1 MKKVLILSFSDLS
14 TDPRVNRQIS
24 LFSKVYKVYAAGYN
38 CPKLD
43 DVTFI
48 SFIPKFN
55 SVFKKIGKL
64 LKLISQ
70 QFHSVYWDSRIVN
83 HIERIKSVL
92 GTSSLDLIYANDISS
107 LPLALKLSKI
117 YQCKIVFD
125 AHEYSPREWED
136 KLIWRLVYQPYITY
150 LCKTYIPQADL
161 VITVGQRIAD
171 EYQNQFGIEKVH
183 VILNAPPQH
192 KELKPSNIDP
202 SNIRLIH
209 HGAAIKS
216 RKLENMIEIMDN
228 LDDRYS
234 LDLMLVPSDVKYLN
248 RLKKK
253 AKSKNVTFIDPVPME
268 DITEKINEYDIGVY
282 ILDESNNFN
291 NQNAMPN
298 KFFEFIQ
305 AALAIAIAPS
315 PEMKILVE
323 KYGLGVVAKSFDSK
337 SLAKKINELTVSKL
351 KQFKSNSKLAA
362 EILNAETEGEKLLKL
377 TESLL
382 DIKPCVA

>member
-1 MKKVLILSFSDLS
+1 MRKVLILSFSDLS

-24 LFSKVYKVYAAGYN
+24 IFSKVYKVYAAGYN
-38 CPKLD
+38 CPKLEGI
-43 DVTFI
+43 TFI
-48 SFIPKFN
+48 NLIPKFN
-55 SVFKKIGKL
+55 SVLKKIGKL
-64 LKLISQ
+64 LLLISQ
-70 QFHSVYWDSRIVN
+70 QFHSGYWDSRIVN
-83 HIERIKSVL
+83 HIERIKSGL
-92 GTSSLDLIYANDISS
+92 GTSTLDLIYANDISS
-107 LPLALKLSKI
+107 LPLALKLGRS
-117 YQCKIVFD
+117 YQCKVIFD

-136 KLIWRLVYQPYITY
+136 KLTWRLTYQPYITY
-150 LCKTYIPQADL
+150 LCKTYISQADL

-171 EYQNQFGIEKVH
+171 EYQNQFGIDKVH
-183 VILNAPPQH
+183 VILNAPPQQ
-192 KELKPSNIDP
+192 KELNPSNIDP

-216 RKLENMIEIMDN
+216 RKLERMIEMMDH
-228 LDDRYS
+228 LDDCYS
-234 LDLMLVPSDVKYLN
+234 LDLMLVPSDVNYLN
-248 RLKKK
+248 GIKKK
-253 AKSKNVTFIDPVPME
+253 AKSKKVTFIEPVPME
-268 DITEKINEYDIGVY
+268 DIAKKINEYDIGVY

-315 PEMKILVE
+315 PEMKLLVE

-351 KQFKSNSKLAA
+351 KQFKSNAKQAA
-362 EILNAETEGEKLLKL
+362 EILNAENEGEKLLKL
-377 TESLL
+377 VESLL